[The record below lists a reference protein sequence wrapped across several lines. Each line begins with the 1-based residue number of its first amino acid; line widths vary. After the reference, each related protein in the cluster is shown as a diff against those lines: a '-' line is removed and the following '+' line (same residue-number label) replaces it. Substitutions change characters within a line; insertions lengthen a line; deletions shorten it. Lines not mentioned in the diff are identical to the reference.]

1 MLLILDKVVG
11 KWLIMKMDKYYLLD
25 LFAGAGGLS
34 DGFKQTNRFKLLG
47 AVETN
52 DAACTTFINNNGLNS
67 DIILRSE
74 KNGESDISKIDF
86 RNLNISSENTVVV
99 GGPPCQGFSNANR
112 QRNYLISGNNQLV
125 KEFVRA
131 INEIKPI
138 AFVMENVKNI
148 TSPTHKFFVTKRNPN
163 EIRDYSSR
171 IHLNMISDLNKPI
184 YSTDYIDLLT
194 TDDSFPIKTIIKYK
208 FIEDVPSPII
218 NNPRLL
224 SRLRTIHRRLSKPNS
239 LSFKNTEIEEILKL
253 LRKFNT
259 EDNSVLEVIQGV
271 SQVFLLLKKEQ
282 VPPRDLLKSLTWFIE
297 YNSFLLRCKELKNE
311 KIECLGLIAKEN
323 EIGEFKVQARVYSY
337 NVVTYLQNIFE
348 YYGYQVTRKVLDS
361 SNYGVPQ
368 RRKRFIMMGVRNSD
382 IKVQL
387 EFPKN
392 KELKKFTVEDAI
404 KDLENIEPQKE
415 TKGYNEKIYPLV
427 HNLSPLVN
435 YYREKLKDQNLL
447 YNHINTNSS
456 PLVQKR
462 FEEIKNKNGKNF
474 HCLSESLKSTYDDA
488 TRTQNTVYLRLNY
501 NEPSPTVVNVRKSM
515 WQHPTKARALS
526 IREAA
531 RLQSFQDSFVFYG
544 RKDEQYQQVGNAVPP
559 LLAKEIAT
567 ILLSFL
573 DNRNDQKTHPI
584 VKGQT
589 SNNP

>member
-1 MLLILDKVVG
+1 MLLILDIVVG
-11 KWLIMKMDKYYLLD
+11 KWLIMNKNKYYLLD

-34 DGFKQTNRFKLLG
+34 NGFKQTNRFKLLG
-47 AVETN
+47 AVESN

-67 DIILRSE
+67 DLILRSE
-74 KNGESDISKIDF
+74 INGESDISKINF
-86 RNLNISSENTVVV
+86 RHLNINSENTLVV

-112 QRNYLISGNNQLV
+112 QKNYLISGNNQLV

-148 TSPTHKFFVTKRNPN
+148 TSPTHKFFVTKSNPN

-171 IHLNMISDLNKPI
+171 THLNMISDLNKPI

-194 TDDSFPIKTIIKYK
+194 TDDSFPIKSIIKYK
-208 FIEDVPSPII
+208 FIDDVPSPII
-218 NNPRLL
+218 NTPHLL

-239 LSFKNTEIEEILKL
+239 LSLKNTEIEAVLEL
-253 LRKFNT
+253 LRKYNT
-259 EDNSVLEVIQGV
+259 QDYSVLEIIQKV
-271 SQVFLLLKKEQ
+271 SQFFLLLKKEQ
-282 VPPRDLLKSLTWFIE
+282 IPSIKLLKSFNWFIE
-297 YNSFLLRCKELKNE
+297 YNRFLIRCKELKNE
-311 KIECLGLIAKEN
+311 KIECLGLIAKDN
-323 EIGEFKVQARVYSY
+323 DNGEFKVQARVYSY

-348 YYGYQVTRKVLDS
+348 YYGYQVTSKVLDS

-368 RRKRFIMMGVRNSD
+368 RRKRFIMMGIRDSEIN
-382 IKVQL
+382 VQL

-392 KELKKFTVEDAI
+392 QEFRKFTVGDAI

-415 TKGYNEKIYPLV
+415 IKGYNEKIYPLI
-427 HNLSPLVN
+427 HNRSPLVN
-435 YYREKLKDQNLL
+435 YYREKLKNQNIL

-456 PLVQKR
+456 PLIQKR

-474 HCLSESLKSTYDDA
+474 HCLSDALKSTYDDA
-488 TRTQNTVYLRLNY
+488 SRTQNTVYLRLNY

-531 RLQSFQDSFVFYG
+531 RLQSFQDSFIFYG

-559 LLAKEIAT
+559 LLAKGIAKT
-567 ILLSFL
+567 LLSYL
-573 DNRNDQKTHPI
+573 DRIDQKSGLI
-584 VKGQT
+584 VKAKNKQ
-589 SNNP
+589 